1 MDGERRGRR
10 GGRVRMRGEGRAW
23 AVPDHASIQAGVETI
38 GASAVG
44 AMQAASERIA
54 SVLAALREGGVPDR
68 AVRTERVQVHV
79 DWRTSNKAEGR
90 RRYRARNALRVAV
103 APDRLG
109 AVLDLLVSAGA
120 NEMHGVSLEVRE
132 PGPAL
137 EAARRAAFEDAHAK
151 ATAYAA
157 AAGLALGPVLRMEEA
172 EGHGVMYAGAASA
185 RSADVPVALGERD
198 VTASVVV
205 TWALEAG

>member
-1 MDGERRGRR
+1 MDEERRRR
-10 GGRVRMRGEGRAW
+10 GGRVRMRGEGRAE

-44 AMQAASERIA
+44 AMQAASERMG

-79 DWRTSNKAEGR
+79 DWRTSGKAEAK
-90 RRYRARNALRVAV
+90 RRYHARNELRVAV

-109 AVLDLLVSAGA
+109 EVLDLLVSAGA

-132 PGPAL
+132 PGPAQ
-137 EAARRAAFEDAHAK
+137 EAARRAAFDDARAK
-151 ATAYAA
+151 ALAYAA
-157 AAGLALGPVLRMEEA
+157 AAGLALGPVLRIEEP
-172 EGHGVMYAGAASA
+172 EGPGDAPFFAGAAS
-185 RSADVPVALGERD
+185 RDADVPVALGEHA
-198 VTASVVV
+198 VEAAVVV